1 SSRRRHTRFSRDW
14 SSDVCSS
21 DLEPVSTVP
30 AHTGEIK
37 FLRAYYYFLL
47 VQSFGGVPLVT
58 EAITTPQTEFQRT
71 SAEEIY
77 TFIISELNEALGLV
91 EESPEFGHVSKRAV
105 RHYLAKVH
113 LTRAYESFAST
124 DD

>member
-77 TFIISELNEALGLV
+77 TFIISELKIG
-91 EESPEFGHVSKRAV
+91 RASCRERV
-105 RHYLAKVH
+105 KI
-113 LTRAYESFAST
+113 SIDSGSINK
-124 DD
+124 